1 MRIAIAVTGLAAL
14 SLAACNDA
22 ETVADTGDP
31 ESVAA
36 ASAELPNPEPGQYR
50 SVGELVKFEVA
61 DVPPEQ
67 VEMVRGMMG
76 EVFAREQL
84 QCITQ
89 EQSDEGYRGFVREMG
104 QNDSCE
110 LTDYQTSSSSFT
122 AKLTCSQD
130 GANYTTDVNGD
141 VSGTQMDMTMAMNG
155 TFPDM
160 GETSITLRM
169 RSERVG
175 DCPAGEGEG
184 EAAG

>member
-84 QCITQ
+84 QCITRVDDSFDTQ
-89 EQSDEGYRGFVREMG
+89 IIEAVRFVPLVPG
-104 QNDSCE
+104 N
-110 LTDYQTSSSSFT
+110 
-122 AKLTCSQD
+122 
-130 GANYTTDVNGD
+130 
-141 VSGTQMDMTMAMNG
+141 
-155 TFPDM
+155 
-160 GETSITLRM
+160 II
-169 RSERVG
+169 
-175 DCPAGEGEG
+175 
-184 EAAG
+184 